1 MFWVDILEVNNLVSD
16 TLGRIPKEFTTQ
28 LTRTVRNTYYVS
40 HCPNSS
46 FYIFFI
52 IHDTWNSCWRK
63 ESDSSFEDYFS
74 VNTGPTASIE
84 GPSPSLVTEGSSLP
98 ICVVLNMPPTSTAT
112 VFIST
117 QDRPSQTAL
126 GEYKHKICVVHSN
139 KCNLI

>member
-1 MFWVDILEVNNLVSD
+1 MHI
-16 TLGRIPKEFTTQ
+16 RII
-28 LTRTVRNTYYVS
+28 YYVTLPASIRAVNIANYVIIFGS
-40 HCPNSS
+40 HCPLYGSGV
-46 FYIFFI
+46 
-52 IHDTWNSCWRK
+52 
-63 ESDSSFEDYFS
+63 EDHFS

-126 GEYKHKICVVHSN
+126 GEYKHKICVVHSD